1 MKSHYKTCLLIE
13 DDPEDQDFFI
23 SALQN
28 VSSGTGCYAVA
39 NGQEALYALQEEG
52 VSPDYIFT
60 DIQMPRMN
68 GLEFLKEIKTLP
80 HLSNIPV
87 VVYSS
92 TYCEEQ
98 AMKVKMLGATAFYSK
113 TSFKSLTAILQGY
126 FGQPRSYSIL

>member
-1 MKSHYKTCLLIE
+1 MKNEHKICLLVE

-23 SALQN
+23 SALQR
-28 VSSGTGCYAVA
+28 VSSRTGCYAVA
-39 NGQEALYALQEEG
+39 NGKEALYALQEEG

-80 HLSNIPV
+80 ELSNIPV

-98 AMKVKMLGATAFYSK
+98 AMRVKMLGATAFYSK
-113 TSFKSLTAILQGY
+113 ACFKSLTDILQRY
-126 FGQPRSYSIL
+126 FGEPTSYSIL